1 MPGRLF
7 ISQSA
12 IDDWV
17 SSEKVEL
24 QGEVLTLLGGAGSL
38 RLRAASYFNKVAG
51 DGDDHRALIGR
62 VKDEDALAALGAE
75 AYMTSV
81 LFDDTAYDVEPGFVA
96 IPVGELSD
104 GGSAVLKALRSVAAD
119 RAA

>member
-7 ISQSA
+7 ISQAA
-12 IDDWV
+12 IDAWV
-17 SSEKVEL
+17 SSEKVDL
-24 QGEVLTLLGGAGSL
+24 QGEILTLRGGVGAL
-38 RLRAASYFNKVAG
+38 RLRAASYFSRVAG
-51 DGDDHRALIGR
+51 DGEDRRALIGR

-96 IPVGELSD
+96 IPVGDLSD
-104 GGSAVLKALRSVAAD
+104 GGSAVLTALRSVAA
-119 RAA
+119 